1 MSIRAK
7 KSFGQNFLR
16 DDSVATRIVEAL
28 DLSENDTVIEIG
40 PGTGALTR
48 YLSEKAGRV
57 VAIEF
62 DRDLISEL
70 ERRFSGSGRFELINE
85 DALHLVLSRF
95 DIGRLKIVANL
106 PYNVA
111 TPILQRLALQR
122 EYISTM
128 VLMFQ
133 REVADRVTA
142 ALGSKER
149 GYLSVLSENA
159 FDVERLFDVA
169 PTAFVPVP
177 KVWSSVVRLV
187 PRPKEPDEAALLSLV
202 SAGFMHRRKT
212 MLNNLRS
219 LFENAVDVLKEAGID
234 PTRRAETLAL
244 GEWKALFLATKKAGT
259 SK

>member
-1 MSIRAK
+1 MRAK
-7 KSFGQNFLR
+7 KSLGQNFLR
-16 DDSVATRIVEAL
+16 DGSVVTRIVDAL
-28 DLSENDTVIEIG
+28 QLSTADTVVEIG
-40 PGTGALTR
+40 PGTGALTGCLVER
-48 YLSEKAGRV
+48 AGKV
-57 VAIEF
+57 IAVEF
-62 DRDLISEL
+62 DRDLIPEL
-70 ERRFSGSGRFELINE
+70 SRQFAGAGNFELLNE
-85 DALHLVLSRF
+85 DALNLDLSQHNEM
-95 DIGRLKIVANL
+95 KVKVVANL

-111 TPILQRLALQR
+111 MPILQRLALQR
-122 EYISTM
+122 ERIASM

-133 REVADRVTA
+133 REVAERITA
-142 ALGSKER
+142 AVGSKER

-177 KVWSSVVRLV
+177 KVWTSVVRLV

-219 LFENAVDVLKEAGID
+219 LFENAADVLKEAGID